1 MLKSFIVASATL
13 VLSTTAFA
21 QSTVIVSEPPPVP
34 SLFRRCRRRS
44 APMSCSRAHLLSY
57 EGDVLVGRVLPQHVD
72 VHVVDGY
79 DNYAYTVVNEAP
91 RYSGSRHASCDPGS
105 RLTRSGG

>member
-21 QSTVIVSEPPPVP
+21 QSTVIVSEPPPGAVVVQEMP
-34 SLFRRCRRRS
+34 TQVRTYVMQQS
-44 APMSCSRAHLLSY
+44 APSVSY

-79 DNYAYTVVNEAP
+79 DNYAYTVVNE
-91 RYSGSRHASCDPGS
+91 RRVILDPG
-105 RLTRSGG
+105 TRRVIQVLD